1 MEALFDK
8 NSINIDSQRG
18 RKQKISRKK
27 DRKFAQMKKS
37 CNKEAYIKQSQ
48 NDLRDK
54 LEEESNLS
62 LTKLKNH
69 IRQNHPKK
77 TNEEWWPILS
87 STGSFFNFKNIDIP
101 EFMQDIG
108 LGASLYILTLKS
120 LGMIFL
126 LLTILNIPALYFF
139 YSG

>member
-1 MEALFDK
+1 M
-8 NSINIDSQRG
+8 
-18 RKQKISRKK
+18 
-27 DRKFAQMKKS
+27 
-37 CNKEAYIKQSQ
+37 
-48 NDLRDK
+48 
-54 LEEESNLS
+54 S

-87 STGSFFNFKNIDIP
+87 STGSFFNFKNIEIP

-126 LLTILNIPALYFF
+126 LLTVLNMPALYFF
-139 YSG
+139 YSGMESDYREMKGLNKLFFQFSLGNVGEYIFSCSTINYAKDTS